1 MAKTEWQLHLDK
13 YAKEHPELSFKEV
26 LSKAAPSYH
35 SRSNT
40 SSESTP
46 EKPVKKNKTKRKT
59 NKKKGKKGKKSR
71 ARRTRSR
78 KFKGGNPPYKDINK
92 KYPEDSINRDKQNDM
107 TGKFPHIEVKK

>member
-13 YAKEHPELSFKEV
+13 YSKEHPELSFKEV

-40 SSESTP
+40 SSESTS
-46 EKPVKKNKTKRKT
+46 EKPVKKNKTNRKT
-59 NKKKGKKGKKSR
+59 NKKKSKKGKKSR

-78 KFKGGNPPYKDINK
+78 K
-92 KYPEDSINRDKQNDM
+92 
-107 TGKFPHIEVKK
+107 

>member
-40 SSESTP
+40 SSESAP
-46 EKPVKKNKTKRKT
+46 EKPVKKNKSKIKT
-59 NKKKGKKGKKSR
+59 NKKKGKKSR

-92 KYPEDSINRDKQNDM
+92 KYPDDSINRDKKNDM
-107 TGKFPHIEVKK
+107 TSKFPDIEVKK